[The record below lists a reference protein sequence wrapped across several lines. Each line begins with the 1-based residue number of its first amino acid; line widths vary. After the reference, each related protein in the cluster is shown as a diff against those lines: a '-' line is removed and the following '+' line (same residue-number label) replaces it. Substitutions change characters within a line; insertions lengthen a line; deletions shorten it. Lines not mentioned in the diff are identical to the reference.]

1 MKRRELW
8 LDIRVGRDDK
18 GAGEFIIFSLFLLT
32 SEDSGGVESQLKIA
46 VQAGP
51 TAGGKTKTPRQSNAT
66 QRKLLELPM
75 DRCAIRSASA
85 FDICAVERHR

>member
-1 MKRRELW
+1 MRRAMKRRELW

-51 TAGGKTKTPRQSNAT
+51 TAGGKAKTLRQSNAT
-66 QRKLLELPM
+66 QLS
-75 DRCAIRSASA
+75 C
-85 FDICAVERHR
+85 